1 MQEVF
6 HLNSILKKYIA
17 QPIVGITLVILLS
30 VTGCGTPPTTTDP
43 GMPSSPSNGAVSP
56 DTQQPQ
62 AVAMAN
68 VTIYEVDSQCQE
80 LLPQTVSVTS
90 DRPIEAAVGQVIQNA
105 GTVDFNIVGYR
116 VTVDNTTGVATVD
129 LRADPNSQR
138 QFVSLSSCER
148 FSLFGSLERT
158 LTENPQWQIQTV
170 EFTERGEPLDI

>member
-1 MQEVF
+1 
-6 HLNSILKKYIA
+6 
-17 QPIVGITLVILLS
+17 
-30 VTGCGTPPTTTDP
+30 
-43 GMPSSPSNGAVSP
+43 
-56 DTQQPQ
+56 
-62 AVAMAN
+62 MAN

>member
-6 HLNSILKKYIA
+6 HSNSILKKYIA

-30 VTGCGTPPTTTDP
+30 VTGCGTPTTTTDP

-56 DTQQPQ
+56 DPP
-62 AVAMAN
+62 VAMAN
-68 VTIYEVDSQCQE
+68 VTIYEVDPQCQE
-80 LLPQTVSVTS
+80 LLPQTVSVPS
-90 DRPIEAAVGQVIQNA
+90 DRPIEAAVGQVIQNSGIA
-105 GTVDFNIVGYR
+105 DFNIVGYR
-116 VTVDNTTGVATVD
+116 VTVNNTTRVATVD

-158 LTENPQWQIQTV
+158 LTENPQWQIRTV
-170 EFTERGEPLDI
+170 EFTQRGAPLDI